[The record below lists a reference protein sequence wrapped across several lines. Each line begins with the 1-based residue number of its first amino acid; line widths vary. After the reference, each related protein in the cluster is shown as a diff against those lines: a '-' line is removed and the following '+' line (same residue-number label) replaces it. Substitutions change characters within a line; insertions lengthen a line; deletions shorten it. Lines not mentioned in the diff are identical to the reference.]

1 MNSFSRRILYFF
13 LGLIGL
19 FSLLCSIAAS
29 SVTNAAL
36 MKQGFAL
43 NASAGHLN
51 VSPDRYAD
59 YAVAITDYLNGK
71 TDLPRVPA
79 QDGSGGAEDAF
90 REEENAHLRDVRG
103 IVSFLKWA
111 RWLGGGG
118 TIALIAALY
127 LAARDKQALLLSLVR
142 GFALTAAF
150 LLAVFTALAVW
161 GAVNFDGLFWTFHKV
176 FFTNDF
182 WLLNPRTDLLM
193 ALMPLSFFTWYAGE
207 MLKSMLPVLGL
218 MLLLIVA
225 FLKKPKEKKQ

>member
-59 YAVAITDYLNGK
+59 YAAAITDYLNGK

-90 REEENAHLRDVRG
+90 REEENSHLRNVRG

-118 TIALIAALY
+118 AIALIAALY
-127 LAARDKQALLLSLVR
+127 LAAKDRQALLFSLVR
-142 GFALTAAF
+142 GFALAA
-150 LLAVFTALAVW
+150 ALV
-161 GAVNFDGLFWTFHKV
+161 VV
-176 FFTNDF
+176 
-182 WLLNPRTDLLM
+182 LLM
-193 ALMPLSFFTWYAGE
+193 FIS
-207 MLKSMLPVLGL
+207 
-218 MLLLIVA
+218 
-225 FLKKPKEKKQ
+225 LKKLHAVRVQGRKGEDEEQ